1 MQYTVTKNIIQVI
14 GYIWL
19 PSTMAAMEYTL
30 DDRDLERYSI
40 SKDNPTRED
49 IERWISTNTG
59 DFSNI
64 VDYRADIGT
73 AKVLDW
79 KDPESENT
87 YNDCMFP
94 VDDNGDM
101 DIVN

>member
-14 GYIWL
+14 GYIWM
-19 PSTMAAMEYTL
+19 PRTMAAMEYTL
-30 DDRDLERYSI
+30 DNRDLERYSI

-64 VDYRADIGT
+64 VDYRADIGQN
-73 AKVLDW
+73 KILYW
-79 KDPESENT
+79 KDPESEFI
-87 YNDCMFP
+87 YNGITFP
-94 VDDNGDM
+94 VDDFEENE
-101 DIVN
+101 